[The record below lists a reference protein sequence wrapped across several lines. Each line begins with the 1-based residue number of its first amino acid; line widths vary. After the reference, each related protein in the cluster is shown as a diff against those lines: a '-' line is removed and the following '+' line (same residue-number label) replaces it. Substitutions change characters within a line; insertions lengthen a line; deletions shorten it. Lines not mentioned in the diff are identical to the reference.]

1 MKYYGTLGPACET
14 ADILEKMIQTG
25 MTGIRLNLSHKSLR
39 ESKVWIHE
47 YFKAAGFY
55 DRSDGSGIKNRRTA
69 GRNDAGRPHKNR
81 PGRRSGT
88 GSR

>member
-47 YFKAAGFY
+47 YFKAAEKVK
-55 DRSDGSGIKNRRTA
+55 I
-69 GRNDAGRPHKNR
+69 RPDFMIDLMGPELR
-81 PGRRSGT
+81 IGELP
-88 GSR
+88 